1 MINNESTTMPFR
13 LVFSLNWTLTWQAGP
28 NMGRS
33 ISFEKFVVLVL
44 FGYFG
49 FNMLRAH
56 NKLRDRKIGTVFQTI
71 SVKTVQ
77 ESKESPSNVNMIY
90 YHSICLLR

>member
-1 MINNESTTMPFR
+1 MPPSR
-13 LVFSLNWTLTWQAGP
+13 LFFSLIWTLTWQADP

-77 ESKESPSNVNMIY
+77 ESQESPSKFSMIY
-90 YHSICLLR
+90 YGIICLF